1 MQYPIRVLFLC
12 TGNSARSQMA
22 EGFLHAMGK
31 QHFTVFSA
39 GTDPQGLHPLAVQA
53 MQETGI
59 DISAQSSKAISQFA
73 GQRFDY
79 IITVCDRARD
89 NCPTFPGD
97 TERIHWG
104 FDDPAAAADEEKG
117 QAFRRVRNEI
127 RNRISI
133 WYPAMRKKLRD
144 AGIKDE

>member
-1 MQYPIRVLFLC
+1 
-12 TGNSARSQMA
+12 
-22 EGFLHAMGK
+22 MGK
-31 QHFTVFSA
+31 EHFAVFSA
-39 GTDPQGLHPLAVQA
+39 GTDPKGLHPLAVQS

-59 DISAQSSKAISQFA
+59 DISAQSSKNLSQFS
-73 GQRFDY
+73 GQTFDY
-79 IITVCDRARD
+79 IINVCDRARD

-104 FDDPAAAADEEKG
+104 FDDPAAAADEEKER
-117 QAFRRVRNEI
+117 AFRRVRNEI

-144 AGIKDE
+144 AGIKDV